1 MDTYKVKPLEEPMEV
16 CVQVPG
22 SKSMTN
28 RALLLAAMGEGMTL
42 LHGVQFSEDS
52 LHFLTALQDLGFD
65 VHADQEACI
74 PVRIARVWR
83 TDPKEPG
90 NNLCGE
96 RGNSSQ
102 VFDRFCCNVSGQIS
116 FECIRPNE

>member
-65 VHADQEACI
+65 VHADQEACT
-74 PVRIARVWR
+74 VRIRGFGGQH
-83 TDPKEPG
+83 PKGAG
-90 NNLCGE
+90 NNLCWE

-116 FECIRPNE
+116 FECIRPK

>member
-52 LHFLTALQDLGFD
+52 LHFLTALQDLGCD
-65 VHADQEACI
+65 VHADQEACT
-74 PVRIARVWR
+74 VRI
-83 TDPKEPG
+83 
-90 NNLCGE
+90 
-96 RGNSSQ
+96 RG
-102 VFDRFCCNVSGQIS
+102 FG
-116 FECIRPNE
+116 